1 MRLSNS
7 SLANLPNNVA
17 IPAYDRSRLTAGIVH
32 IGVGNFHRAHMAR
45 YMDDLFAMGLDQ
57 DWAILGAGVRPGD
70 AAMRDKLEAQDWL
83 TTAVELGPDGMRAQ
97 VVGSMVG
104 FVPVEADNQALIR
117 AMSDPAIRIVSLTV
131 TEGGYYID
139 PATQQFDA
147 GHADIQHDVQNPDR
161 PRTAFGAMVA
171 ALKARRAAGQAPFTG
186 LSCDNVPGNGSI
198 LRATVVTL
206 ARLTDPDLARWI
218 DDEGA
223 FPNSMVDSIAPATG
237 PKELALVRERFGIED
252 AAPVTHEPFRQW
264 VIEDRFCLGRPRWEK
279 AGVTLTDQVH
289 DYELMKIRIL
299 NGGHAAICYPA
310 ALLDLEIVSGA
321 MADQRI
327 RRFFRKVEQDEMVPH
342 VQAVPGMTP
351 LAYLDLIES
360 RFSNPAIVDTT
371 RRLAFDGPNR
381 QPKFILPAV
390 VDGFAAGTPVE
401 GLALV
406 SAAWSRYCCGTT
418 ESGLAI
424 EDNDPIWADL
434 KARALA
440 ARDRPEH
447 WLGMRQIYGD
457 LAEKPRFADAFARW
471 LRLIHAEGVEAALID
486 YVARQGLNGGGPNVS
501 GKI

>member
-264 VIEDRFCLGRPRWEK
+264 VIEDRFCLGRPRWEE

-371 RRLAFDGPNR
+371 RRLAFDGLEPTAQVHLAGGR
-381 QPKFILPAV
+381 GRLRRRHA
-390 VDGFAAGTPVE
+390 GRGAGTRLGCVE
-401 GLALV
+401 QILLRHDGKRPGDRGQRSHLGRPEGAG
-406 SAAWSRYCCGTT
+406 SRCAG
-418 ESGLAI
+418 
-424 EDNDPIWADL
+424 P
-434 KARALA
+434 ARALA
-440 ARDRPEH
+440 RHAPDLRRPGREAP
-447 WLGMRQIYGD
+447 LRGRIRT
-457 LAEKPRFADAFARW
+457 LAAFDPR
-471 LRLIHAEGVEAALID
+471 
-486 YVARQGLNGGGPNVS
+486 
-501 GKI
+501 

>member
-1 MRLSNS
+1 MSIALSLG
-7 SLANLPNNVA
+7 SLED
-17 IPAYDRSRLTAGIVH
+17 IPRSVGRPDYRRDQLSPGIVH

-45 YMDDLFAMGLDQ
+45 YMDDLFAKGLDH

-70 AAMRDKLEAQDWL
+70 AVMRAKLEAQDWL
-83 TTAVELGPDGMRAQ
+83 TTTVELGPDSMRAQ
-97 VVGSMVG
+97 VIGSMVG
-104 FVPVEADNQALIR
+104 FVPVEADNQALIQ

-147 GHADIQHDVQNPDR
+147 AHADIQHDVQNPER

-171 ALKARRAAGQAPFTG
+171 ALKARRAAGHAPFTG
-186 LSCDNVPGNGSI
+186 LSCDNVPGNGDI

-218 DDEGA
+218 DGEGA

-264 VIEDRFCLGRPRWEK
+264 VIEDRFCLGRPRWEEV
-279 AGVTLTDQVH
+279 GVTLTDQVH
-289 DYELMKIRIL
+289 DYERMKIRIL
-299 NGGHAAICYPA
+299 NGGHGAICYPS
-310 ALLDLEIVSGA
+310 ALLDLEIVSEA
-321 MADQRI
+321 MADERI
-327 RRFFRKVEQDEMVPH
+327 RRFFRKVERDEMVPH
-342 VQAVPGMTP
+342 VEAVPGMTP

-360 RFSNPAIVDTT
+360 RFANPAIVDTS
-371 RRLAFDGPNR
+371 RRLAFDGSNR

-390 VDGFAAGTPVE
+390 ADGLAAGTPVE

-406 SAAWSRYCCGTT
+406 SAAWCRYCCGTT
-418 ESGLAI
+418 ESGQAI

-457 LAEKPRFADAFARW
+457 LAEQPLFADAFARW
-471 LRLIHAEGVEAALID
+471 LRLIHAEGVEAAVTA
-486 YVARQGLNGGGPNVS
+486 YVA
-501 GKI
+501 